1 VRTLAGDARLAAV
14 VKSDGYGHGIEVA
27 ARTFTAA
34 GAGLL
39 GVATLDEALVLR
51 RARIDAPIVVLF
63 AIPSTDVATAADAG
77 LELVAAELASVRAL
91 LAAWRD
97 AQRDGRAAARE
108 LRIHL
113 EIETGLARA
122 GIQPEQSAEVARAVT
137 DTPRTKLAGIWSH
150 LASSHDAD
158 VSTAQRQRFDVAVE
172 SLRSAGIVVPARHLA
187 ATGALFADA
196 APPFELVR
204 VGLALYGLLPE
215 PFPIASRAEGVA
227 RSLRPALTLKA
238 RPLRIESVTPGTPVG
253 YGGLWR
259 ANRISMIATL
269 PLGYG
274 DGWVRAYGGNSSA
287 LVRGRRVE
295 LVGSVAMD
303 AVAVDVTE
311 IPGIGLDDE
320 FVLIGEQAGERIT
333 AAELARSRN
342 TISWE
347 VVAGMSARLPRVY
360 HAAAG
365 LMGLRT
371 LLGETLAE
379 VKP

>member
-1 VRTLAGDARLAAV
+1 M

-27 ARTFTAA
+27 ARTFIAA
-34 GAGLL
+34 GADLL
-39 GVATLDEALVLR
+39 AVATLDEALVLR
-51 RARIDAPIVVLF
+51 GASIAAPIVVLF
-63 AIPSTDVATAADAG
+63 AIPSAEVATAADADV
-77 LELVAAELASVRAL
+77 EVVAAEVTSVRAL

-97 AQRDGRAAARE
+97 AQRGGRGAPRE
-108 LRIHL
+108 LRVHL

-122 GIQPEQSAEVARAVT
+122 GVQPEQAAEVARSIIA
-137 DTPRTKLAGIWSH
+137 TPQTRLAGIWSH

-158 VSTAQRQRFDVAVE
+158 ASAAQRKRFEVAVE
-172 SLRSAGIVVPARHLA
+172 SLRGADIEAPARHLA
-187 ATGALFADA
+187 ATGALFANA

-215 PFPIASRAEGVA
+215 PFPIARRAEAVA
-227 RSLRPALTLKA
+227 RNLRPALALKA

-259 ANRISMIATL
+259 ADRQSMIATL
-269 PLGYG
+269 PVGYG
-274 DGWVRAYGGNSSA
+274 DGWVRAYGGTSSA
-287 LVRGRRVE
+287 LVRGRRVA

-311 IPGIGLDDE
+311 IPRIGLEDE
-320 FVLIGEQAGERIT
+320 FVLIGEQAGEKIT

-365 LMGLRT
+365 LTGLRT

-379 VKP
+379 VEP